1 MLVTTDHGRGRTPAD
16 WKGHGKDVAGASDTW
31 MAFVSPGMSRRGEW
45 SDHPPLVTAQVAS
58 TLASWMDVDWKTF
71 DPEAAPP
78 VR

>member
-1 MLVTTDHGRGRTPAD
+1 
-16 WKGHGKDVAGASDTW
+16 